1 MELISHFYPSLAICL
16 FLAYTIRCNPNFA
29 RPDSR
34 YFMLALHLVIVLIG
48 ADVAELLLSTLP
60 YFTQWRVFF
69 SVVGYALRPAALY
82 CLVFILRPCLSRKA
96 AVWLSLPLACHVL
109 LLLTAFSRR
118 GCSDIRQII
127 SFFAVRWAFSP
138 LVSAF
143 FIWSSCFI
151 FRWIFPQE
159 GEDSAFRRP
168 WRCASILL
176 LLRR

>member
-109 LLLTAFSRR
+109 LLLTAFFTPWVFGYTADNQLFR
-118 GCSDIRQII
+118 G
-127 SFFAVRWAFSP
+127 P
-138 LVSAF
+138 LGLFPFGVCF

-151 FRWIFPQE
+151 FHWIFLQE